1 MPLAE
6 MLSVGPLLA
15 GAAAFRRNAKRKGTG
30 KGGAKFSSL
39 SSSRVGI
46 GSGSGSGGGGVESI
60 PETHSTSSPK
70 YSGSGGGSAG
80 SQHSSQHS
88 SGSRDRPASGSGNK
102 MQRSESRDSF
112 DSSSMP
118 PVHSRSASPP
128 GTAPVLAPTSSTSM
142 VLDTSVTDGLLAV
155 VNRSIEAAEKGR
167 ESAESRM
174 RELEGRLQEQQEQ
187 RTQLLEAEVKKL
199 RGENTLLRG
208 QLKVG
213 GGASFSSAEGSDAP
227 SGAELDLAERTAAVY
242 AWLASIYLSQ
252 YAEGITGE
260 GYDAL
265 EFLTSADEAE
275 IDALIACEAVGMKPP
290 HAKKFRK
297 ELAVL
302 RSK

>member
-1 MPLAE
+1 MAR
-6 MLSVGPLLA
+6 LLA
-15 GAAAFRRNAKRKGTG
+15 GAAAFRRNAKRKGAAG

-88 SGSRDRPASGSGNK
+88 SGSRDRPASGSGHK

-128 GTAPVLAPTSSTSM
+128 ATAPALAPTSSTSM
-142 VLDTSVTDGLLAV
+142 VLDTSMTDGLLAIM
-155 VNRSIEAAEKGR
+155 NRSIEAAEKGR

-174 RELEGRLQEQQEQ
+174 RELEGQLQEQQEQ

-213 GGASFSSAEGSDAP
+213 GGASISSAEGGDAP

-242 AWLASIYLSQ
+242 AWLASMYLSQ

-297 ELAVL
+297 ELGVL

>member
-1 MPLAE
+1 
-6 MLSVGPLLA
+6 
-15 GAAAFRRNAKRKGTG
+15 
-30 KGGAKFSSL
+30 
-39 SSSRVGI
+39 
-46 GSGSGSGGGGVESI
+46 
-60 PETHSTSSPK
+60 
-70 YSGSGGGSAG
+70 
-80 SQHSSQHS
+80 
-88 SGSRDRPASGSGNK
+88 
-102 MQRSESRDSF
+102 
-112 DSSSMP
+112 
-118 PVHSRSASPP
+118 
-128 GTAPVLAPTSSTSM
+128 M
-142 VLDTSVTDGLLAV
+142 VLDTSMTDGLLAIM
-155 VNRSIEAAEKGR
+155 NRSIEAAEKGR

-174 RELEGRLQEQQEQ
+174 RELEGQLQEQQEQ

-213 GGASFSSAEGSDAP
+213 GGASISSAEGADAP

-242 AWLASIYLSQ
+242 AWLASMYLSQ

-297 ELAVL
+297 ELGVL

>member
-39 SSSRVGI
+39 SSSRVGSGI
-46 GSGSGSGGGGVESI
+46 GSGSGGGVESI

-70 YSGSGGGSAG
+70 YSGSAGGSAG
-80 SQHSSQHS
+80 SHHSSQHS

-142 VLDTSVTDGLLAV
+142 VLDTSVTDGLLSV

-227 SGAELDLAERTAAVY
+227 SGAELDLTERTAAVY
-242 AWLASIYLSQ
+242 AWLASIHLSQ

-297 ELAVL
+297 ELGVL